1 MTDPT
6 PWSHPDGTLE
16 PERPAPPPPPG
27 YGQPGYGAPP
37 PPPPPGYG
45 QPGYGQSGYGQ
56 PVYGAPPPRK
66 GRTGLWIGLGI
77 AAFVLVC
84 CICAPAVGG
93 GMIYLGYQADK
104 QDTISAFED
113 YLSAVQ
119 AEDYDTAYGMLC
131 DKDKKGLDADE
142 YAASATDGPRLVS
155 YDIGDATMWDGED
168 LETGYEI
175 DVELTWDDG
184 DVENAAYA
192 VYTTD
197 LDIYDYEVCRQ

>member
-1 MTDPT
+1 VTDPT
-6 PWSHPDGTLE
+6 PWSHPDGMPE
-16 PERPAPPPPPG
+16 PERPAPPPPPA

-37 PPPPPGYG
+37 PPGYGQPPPGYG
-45 QPGYGQSGYGQ
+45 AAPSPGYG
-56 PVYGAPPPRK
+56 AAPPRK
-66 GRTGLWIGLGI
+66 SRTGLWIGLGI

-93 GMIYLGYQADK
+93 GVIYLGYEADK

-131 DKDKKGLDADE
+131 DEDKQGLDADE
-142 YAASATDGPRLVS
+142 YAAWATDGPRLVS
-155 YDIGDATMWDGED
+155 YDIGDTSIWSGDGFES
-168 LETGYEI
+168 GYEI